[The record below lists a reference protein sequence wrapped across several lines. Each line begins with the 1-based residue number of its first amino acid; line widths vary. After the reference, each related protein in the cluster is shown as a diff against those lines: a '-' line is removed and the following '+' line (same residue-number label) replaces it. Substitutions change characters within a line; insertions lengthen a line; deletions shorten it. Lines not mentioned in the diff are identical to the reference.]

1 MYIDSPMH
9 EGRELPTFSL
19 RQIDLPEVMNWEVNG
34 YYYLVM
40 KVEMI
45 GKHNNPDLPV
55 KNEQDKLEGVFRME
69 NVKAVGKLPVD
80 ARALEKQ
87 DFENTVADIK
97 SKGV

>member
-1 MYIDSPMH
+1 MH
-9 EGRELPTFSL
+9 EGRELPSFSL

-34 YYYLVM
+34 QYYLVV

-45 GKHNNPDLPV
+45 GKHNNPELPV
-55 KNEQDKLEGVFRME
+55 KNEQAKIEGVFKML
-69 NVKAVGKLPVD
+69 NVKAVGNLPID